1 MSQTMPGSTT
11 PPGWYPD
18 PSFPQ
23 RMRWWDGVQWTPH
36 LAPAT
41 AQTMPVQ
48 RVLISNQTPVY
59 NPFIWAITLLP
70 LVTLLVMLTWQPE
83 FRIITTR
90 QGTTTV
96 DPTSIYSPGYF
107 LLQGVGFVTYGLS
120 VFFAF
125 LDRQRLAN
133 SGVIRPFHWAWCFLS
148 PTVYII
154 GRTVIVRK
162 VALGRGLA
170 PIWAMIGTYIV
181 SLIVVGIW
189 MANFMSQIYSQIG
202 YSVNA

>member
-1 MSQTMPGSTT
+1 MP
-11 PPGWYPD
+11 
-18 PSFPQ
+18 
-23 RMRWWDGVQWTPH
+23 
-36 LAPAT
+36 L
-41 AQTMPVQ
+41 Q

-70 LVTLLVMLTWQPE
+70 LVITLLMLTWQPE
-83 FRIITTR
+83 FRFITTR
-90 QGTTTV
+90 QGGTTV

-107 LLQGVGFVTYGLS
+107 LMQAAGFVIYGLS
-120 VFFAF
+120 VFFAY

-148 PTVYII
+148 PTVYVI

-170 PIWAMIGTYIV
+170 PIWAMIGT
-181 SLIVVGIW
+181 IVVSFIVFGIW
-189 MANFMSQIYSQIG
+189 MANFMSQIYSQVG